1 MEGTLTVK
9 HEGRKNDDLDVLT
22 SCPNCNNYDIESLIE
37 LCERPDMKIGKQIYH
52 YPQLREKVSVQCFG
66 GYGFREYTYVPH
78 LCENCNSVTFK
89 YRTKTRLN
97 IPMILTSCS
106 LFLIFALLY
115 GSFLATFLVCVC
127 IRTYLC
133 IIPIICTSIL
143 LFGVLRCVREEH
155 KILDNNFPKKI
166 SQEVFINDLNKK
178 YNGKNSNIVSCL
190 MRCLLKTNKIKK
202 GIDKCEKDF

>member
-9 HEGRKNDDLDVLT
+9 HEEWQNDDLGVLT

-66 GYGFREYTYVPH
+66 GYGLREYTYVPH

-97 IPMILTSCS
+97 IPMILTTCF
-106 LFLIFALLY
+106 LFLIFASLY
-115 GSFLATFLVCVC
+115 GSLLATFVVAVCNAMY
-127 IRTYLC
+127 IA
-133 IIPIICTSIL
+133 IIPIVCTFVA
-143 LFGVLRCVREEH
+143 LFTVLRCIQEEH
-155 KILDNNFPKKI
+155 RILDKNFPKKI

-178 YNGKNSNIVSCL
+178 YNGKKL
-190 MRCLLKTNKIKK
+190 QY
-202 GIDKCEKDF
+202 CELFDALSTKDE